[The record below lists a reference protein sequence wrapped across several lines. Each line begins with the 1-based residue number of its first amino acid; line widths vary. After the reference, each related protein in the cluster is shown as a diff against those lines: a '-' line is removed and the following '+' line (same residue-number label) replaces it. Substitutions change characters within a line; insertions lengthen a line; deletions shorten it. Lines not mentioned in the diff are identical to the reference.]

1 MVPAEDKFK
10 EIVPYAAKREVRI
23 IKKQLSEKK

>member
-10 EIVPYAAKREVRI
+10 EILPYAAKREVKI
-23 IKKQLSEKK
+23 LKKKLAGK